1 MYGNLYLKIIDNG
14 NTLESISE
22 KYIQVYHNKNLG
34 GSSGFTRGIIESLN
48 EDRYSHV
55 LLMDDDVVIEVEA
68 IYRLYKF
75 LLFMKPQYQKYL
87 VGGSMLKLDFPFIQ
101 QEAGVCWNNGLASF
115 PYKYNL
121 DLRDRNNV
129 FRNEIEEHAE
139 INGWWFSCIPTVNIS
154 LRKLPLPIFI
164 RYDDMEYSL
173 RIKQPHIFLNG
184 ICVWHESFENKYA
197 SNLEYYTMR
206 NHLITYILHSPSYS
220 SKELIKFLRIQ
231 LINKLYRYR
240 YKDLELNFRAVYDFL
255 KGIDFFYV
263 QNAELLHQK
272 VLET

>member
-1 MYGNLYLKIIDNG
+1 MASFTYFKIVALENDSHFFGGAFVTDDAVIVKNDVKISLIICTYKREKYVLNNLEILKRNFIENSESDLYGNLYLKIIDNG

-55 LLMDDDVVIEVEA
+55 LLMDDDVVIEEEA

-121 DLRDRNNV
+121 D
-129 FRNEIEEHAE
+129 
-139 INGWWFSCIPTVNIS
+139 
-154 LRKLPLPIFI
+154 
-164 RYDDMEYSL
+164 
-173 RIKQPHIFLNG
+173 
-184 ICVWHESFENKYA
+184 
-197 SNLEYYTMR
+197 
-206 NHLITYILHSPSYS
+206 
-220 SKELIKFLRIQ
+220 
-231 LINKLYRYR
+231 
-240 YKDLELNFRAVYDFL
+240 
-255 KGIDFFYV
+255 
-263 QNAELLHQK
+263 
-272 VLET
+272 